1 MAFWF
6 EWLRVFNLLEK
17 LPDFE
22 KSAGSNFVGIHT
34 LKVIFVHG
42 GLNGNEVIYF
52 GCKQSATFI
61 LSCFIESWVQVFI
74 YIYIHIYIH
83 MYIYIYIYIYWH
95 IPLHTYD

>member
-6 EWLRVFNLLEK
+6 ECLRVFNLLEK

-22 KSAGSNFVGIHT
+22 KSAGSIFVGIHT
-34 LKVIFVHG
+34 LKVSFVDG

-61 LSCFIESWVQVFI
+61 LSCFIESWVQVLCIFI
-74 YIYIHIYIH
+74 YIHYFLGKNPAKTKKIKSKK
-83 MYIYIYIYIYWH
+83 
-95 IPLHTYD
+95 T